1 MSTLLWSVYNP
12 DLMRRNGMPL
22 ANHNLNGMF
31 NTHRAAPPSSSFLPG
46 FIPPPAA
53 NNPQA
58 LAHLVTRAVSRTL
71 GCSSGFMRG
80 ASSFGNGQCGATG
93 TAPQPP
99 SGALAVQQFHQENGQ
114 LSLQQQPMPPQP
126 QRQQQPMPPQ
136 PQRQQQP
143 MPPQPQRQQQPMP
156 PQPQQ
161 QQPMPPQ
168 PQQQQPMPPPQQKAS
183 SSSSAVT
190 SERYKTELCRPFEE
204 SGRCRYG
211 QKCQF
216 AHGSRELRTPLR
228 HPKYKT
234 EPCRTFHSV
243 GICPYG
249 TRCHFIHNQHDHQA
263 VLSGSASE
271 EPCSANGSDSG
282 PSDTG
287 SSGFNG
293 EPKPMMQTASSVSSS
308 SLPSG
313 HSHPQQAPLL
323 LSTPLLSSGMLLPP
337 SYPAATL
344 PASYCA
350 SMAAASAT
358 VSAAASAAAM
368 LYQNGGGVP
377 CTTCA
382 NHTIVI
388 SQAMGGYMAPVAFPP
403 LNFAAANATTFYHSQ
418 QQNLAAPM
426 QFPMPL
432 VRPPAS
438 ILAPNSVA
446 PTATAAIAPGAASA
460 TLVNPGAAA
469 TAATAAAAAV
479 VPAATAAAD
488 TTSSASIPAATTAE
502 GPAQHFSLQLP
513 GTQSE
518 SPDFDMLTSRLDSLL
533 GTNNLDNL
541 LSSSS
546 SNLNDSESPR
556 IKSSRRL
563 PIFSRLS
570 DSDK

>member
-12 DLMRRNGMPL
+12 DLMHRNGMPL

-31 NTHRAAPPSSSFLPG
+31 NTHGAAPPSSSFLPG
-46 FIPPPAA
+46 FIPPPAVSNA
-53 NNPQA
+53 QA
-58 LAHLVTRAVSRTL
+58 LAHLATRAVSHTE

-80 ASSFGNGQCGATG
+80 ASSYGNGQFGATG

-114 LSLQQQPMPPQP
+114 RSLQQPRLPPQPRPPPPPRPLPQPRLPPPPQPRMPPPPQPRMPPPPRMPPQP
-126 QRQQQPMPPQ
+126 RM
-136 PQRQQQP
+136 
-143 MPPQPQRQQQPMP
+143 
-156 PQPQQ
+156 
-161 QQPMPPQ
+161 
-168 PQQQQPMPPPQQKAS
+168 
-183 SSSSAVT
+183 
-190 SERYKTELCRPFEE
+190 
-204 SGRCRYG
+204 YG
-211 QKCQF
+211 NKCQF
-216 AHGSRELRTPLR
+216 AHGSRELRTLLR

-263 VLSGSASE
+263 LLSGSASEEHDHQALLSGSASE
-271 EPCSANGSDSG
+271 EPGSANGI
-282 PSDTG
+282 DTG
-287 SSGFNG
+287 PSGFNV
-293 EPKPMMQTASSVSSS
+293 EPKQMMQTASSVSSS

-323 LSTPLLSSGMLLPP
+323 LNNPLLSSGMLLPP
-337 SYPAATL
+337 SYPVATL
-344 PASYCA
+344 PTTYCA
-350 SMAAASAT
+350 SMAAASAA
-358 VSAAASAAAM
+358 VSAAASAAAVF
-368 LYQNGGGVP
+368 YQNGGGVP
-377 CTTCA
+377 CTNCA
-382 NHTIVI
+382 NHTVVI
-388 SQAMGGYMAPVAFPP
+388 GQAMGGYMAPVAFQTH
-403 LNFAAANATTFYHSQ
+403 NFAAANATTFYHNQ
-418 QQNLAAPM
+418 QQNLAVPM

-432 VRPPAS
+432 VGPPAS
-438 ILAPNSVA
+438 ILTPNAVA
-446 PTATAAIAPGAASA
+446 PTAMAAIAPGAAAA
-460 TLVNPGAAA
+460 TLVNPG
-469 TAATAAAAAV
+469 AAAAAV

-488 TTSSASIPAATTAE
+488 TTSSASIPAATAAE

-518 SPDFDMLTSRLDSLL
+518 SPDFDMLTSSLDSLL

-541 LSSSS
+541 LSCSSSS

-570 DSDK
+570 DPDK

>member
-12 DLMRRNGMPL
+12 DLMRRNRMPL

-46 FIPPPAA
+46 FIPPPAVS
-53 NNPQA
+53 NPQA

-71 GCSSGFMRG
+71 GCSSSFMRG

-126 QRQQQPMPPQ
+126 QPM
-136 PQRQQQP
+136 
-143 MPPQPQRQQQPMP
+143 
-156 PQPQQ
+156 
-161 QQPMPPQ
+161 
-168 PQQQQPMPPPQQKAS
+168 PMPPPQQKAS

-190 SERYKTELCRPFEE
+190 SERYKTELCWPFEE

-249 TRCHFIHNQHDHQA
+249 TRCHFIHNQHDHQ
-263 VLSGSASE
+263 VVPSGSASE

-287 SSGFNG
+287 SSGFNE

-308 SLPSG
+308 TLPSG

-323 LSTPLLSSGMLLPP
+323 LSTPLLSSGMPLPP

-344 PASYCA
+344 PATYCA

-358 VSAAASAAAM
+358 VLAAASAAAM

-388 SQAMGGYMAPVAFPP
+388 SQAMGGYMAPVAFPT
-403 LNFAAANATTFYHSQ
+403 LNFAAANATTIYHSQ

-446 PTATAAIAPGAASA
+446 PTATAAIAPGAAA
-460 TLVNPGAAA
+460 AILVNPGAAA
-469 TAATAAAAAV
+469 AAAAAAATAAV
-479 VPAATAAAD
+479 VPAATAAAN
-488 TTSSASIPAATTAE
+488 TTSSASIPAATAAE

-541 LSSSS
+541 LSCSSSS

>member
-46 FIPPPAA
+46 FISPPAA
-53 NNPQA
+53 SNPQA
-58 LAHLVTRAVSRTL
+58 LAHLVTRAVSRTV

-80 ASSFGNGQCGATG
+80 ASSFGNGQFGATG

-99 SGALAVQQFHQENGQ
+99 SGALA
-114 LSLQQQPMPPQP
+114 
-126 QRQQQPMPPQ
+126 
-136 PQRQQQP
+136 
-143 MPPQPQRQQQPMP
+143 
-156 PQPQQ
+156 QQ

-168 PQQQQPMPPPQQKAS
+168 RQPPQQQQPMPPPQQKAS

-216 AHGSRELRTPLR
+216 AHGSRELRIPLR

-263 VLSGSASE
+263 VPSGSASE
-271 EPCSANGSDSG
+271 EPCSANGSDTG
-282 PSDTG
+282 PSEAG

-323 LSTPLLSSGMLLPP
+323 FSTPLLSSGMLLPP

-344 PASYCA
+344 PATYCA

-388 SQAMGGYMAPVAFPP
+388 SQAMGGYMAPVAFPTQ
-403 LNFAAANATTFYHSQ
+403 NFAAANATTFYHSQ

-438 ILAPNSVA
+438 ILAPNAVA
-446 PTATAAIAPGAASA
+446 PTATAAIAPGAAAA
-460 TLVNPGAAA
+460 TLVNPGA
-469 TAATAAAAAV
+469 AAAAAV
-479 VPAATAAAD
+479 VPAATATAD

-502 GPAQHFSLQLP
+502 GPAQHVSLQLP

-518 SPDFDMLTSRLDSLL
+518 SPDFDLLTSRLDSLL
-533 GTNNLDNL
+533 GINNLDNL
-541 LSSSS
+541 LSCSSSS

>member
-12 DLMRRNGMPL
+12 DLMRRNGIPL

-53 NNPQA
+53 SNPQA
-58 LAHLVTRAVSRTL
+58 FAHLVTRAVSR
-71 GCSSGFMRG
+71 
-80 ASSFGNGQCGATG
+80 
-93 TAPQPP
+93 
-99 SGALAVQQFHQENGQ
+99 
-114 LSLQQQPMPPQP
+114 
-126 QRQQQPMPPQ
+126 
-136 PQRQQQP
+136 
-143 MPPQPQRQQQPMP
+143 
-156 PQPQQ
+156 
-161 QQPMPPQ
+161 
-168 PQQQQPMPPPQQKAS
+168 K
-183 SSSSAVT
+183 
-190 SERYKTELCRPFEE
+190 RYKTELCRPFEE

-263 VLSGSASE
+263 LPSGSASE
-271 EPCSANGSDSG
+271 EPCSANGSDAG

-293 EPKPMMQTASSVSSS
+293 EPKPMMQMASSVSSS

-344 PASYCA
+344 PATYCA

-388 SQAMGGYMAPVAFPP
+388 SQAMGGYMAPVAFPT

-418 QQNLAAPM
+418 QQNLASPM

-446 PTATAAIAPGAASA
+446 PMATAAIAPGAAA
-460 TLVNPGAAA
+460 PTLVNPGAS
-469 TAATAAAAAV
+469 AAAAAV

-488 TTSSASIPAATTAE
+488 TTSSASISAATAAE

-518 SPDFDMLTSRLDSLL
+518 SPDFDMLTSSLDSLL

-541 LSSSS
+541 LSCSSSS

>member
-1 MSTLLWSVYNP
+1 
-12 DLMRRNGMPL
+12 MRRNGMSL
-22 ANHNLNGMF
+22 ANHSLNGMF
-31 NTHRAAPPSSSFLPG
+31 NTNGAAPPSSSFIPG

-53 NNPQA
+53 GNPQA
-58 LAHLVTRAVSRTL
+58 LAHLTTRAVSRTE

-80 ASSFGNGQCGATG
+80 ASSFGNGQFGATG
-93 TAPQPP
+93 TVPQPP
-99 SGALAVQQFHQENGQ
+99 SGALAAPQFHRENGQ
-114 LSLQQQPMPPQP
+114 LSPQQPPLPPPPPPPPRPPQTQTQTQPLPPQP
-126 QRQQQPMPPQ
+126 QTQTQMQT
-136 PQRQQQP
+136 
-143 MPPQPQRQQQPMP
+143 
-156 PQPQQ
+156 
-161 QQPMPPQ
+161 
-168 PQQQQPMPPPQQKAS
+168 PQQKAS
-183 SSSSAVT
+183 SSSSAVA

-204 SGRCRYG
+204 SGICRYG
-211 QKCQF
+211 HKCQF

-263 VLSGSASE
+263 ALSGSASE
-271 EPCSANGSDSG
+271 EPCSANDNDAG
-282 PSDTG
+282 P
-287 SSGFNG
+287 SGFNG
-293 EPKPMMQTASSVSSS
+293 EPQPTSSVSSS
-308 SLPSG
+308 SLPLG

-323 LSTPLLSSGMLLPP
+323 LNNPLLSSGMLLPP
-337 SYPAATL
+337 SYPVATL
-344 PASYCA
+344 PANYCA
-350 SMAAASAT
+350 SVAAAAAAAASTT

-368 LYQNGGGVP
+368 FYQNGSGVP

-382 NHTIVI
+382 NQTVVF
-388 SQAMGGYMAPVAFPP
+388 SQAMGGYMAPVAFQTH
-403 LNFAAANATTFYHSQ
+403 NFAAANAATFYHSQ
-418 QQNLAAPM
+418 QQSLAAPV

-438 ILAPNSVA
+438 LLAPNAVA
-446 PTATAAIAPGAASA
+446 PTAMAAIAPGAAAAA
-460 TLVNPGAAA
+460 TLVNPG
-469 TAATAAAAAV
+469 TAAAPAV
-479 VPAATAAAD
+479 FPAATRAAD
-488 TTSSASIPAATTAE
+488 TTSSASIPAATGAE

-518 SPDFDMLTSRLDSLL
+518 LPDFDMLTSNLDSLL

-541 LSSSS
+541 LSCSSGS
-546 SNLNDSESPR
+546 RSLNDSESPR

>member
-1 MSTLLWSVYNP
+1 MSTLLWSVYSP

-31 NTHRAAPPSSSFLPG
+31 NTHGAAPPSFNFLPG

-53 NNPQA
+53 SNPQA
-58 LAHLVTRAVSRTL
+58 LAYLATRAVSRTK

-80 ASSFGNGQCGATG
+80 ASSFGNGQFGGTG

-114 LSLQQQPMPPQP
+114 LSLQQQPL
-126 QRQQQPMPPQ
+126 
-136 PQRQQQP
+136 
-143 MPPQPQRQQQPMP
+143 
-156 PQPQQ
+156 
-161 QQPMPPQ
+161 
-168 PQQQQPMPPPQQKAS
+168 PPPQQKAS
-183 SSSSAVT
+183 SSSSTAT

-204 SGRCRYG
+204 SGICRYG
-211 QKCQF
+211 HKCQF

-263 VLSGSASE
+263 VPSGSASE
-271 EPCSANGSDSG
+271 EPCSTNGSDAG
-282 PSDTG
+282 P
-287 SSGFNG
+287 SGFNG
-293 EPKPMMQTASSVSSS
+293 EPQPMMQTASSVSSS

-313 HSHPQQAPLL
+313 HSHPQQAPVLL
-323 LSTPLLSSGMLLPP
+323 NNPLLSSGMLLPP
-337 SYPAATL
+337 TYPAATL
-344 PASYCA
+344 PATYCA
-350 SMAAASAT
+350 SVAAASAT
-358 VSAAASAAAM
+358 VSAAASAAAVF
-368 LYQNGGGVP
+368 YQNGGGVP

-382 NHTIVI
+382 NHTVII
-388 SQAMGGYMAPVAFPP
+388 SQAMGGYMAPVAFQTH
-403 LNFAAANATTFYHSQ
+403 NFAAANATTFYHSQ

-426 QFPMPL
+426 QSPMLL

-438 ILAPNSVA
+438 ILAPNAVA
-446 PTATAAIAPGAASA
+446 PMATAAIAPRAAAA
-460 TLVNPGAAA
+460 TLFNPGA
-469 TAATAAAAAV
+469 TSAAAV
-479 VPAATAAAD
+479 VPAATAAAN
-488 TTSSASIPAATTAE
+488 TTSAE
-502 GPAQHFSLQLP
+502 DPAQHFSLQLP

-518 SPDFDMLTSRLDSLL
+518 SPDFDMLTSNLDTLL

-541 LSSSS
+541 LSCSSSS